1 MDRVLSQR
9 ALGRALLARQGL
21 LDRADVPVD
30 EAVRCAGA
38 LQMQAWASLVPGV
51 AARTGAGESPSDAHA
66 RGALVTG
73 TLLRGTIHT
82 VAAADHAAFVVAT
95 AHSSLGRWRRD
106 VDPAA
111 LQDLEGEVLAAAAGP
126 TTTAALA
133 AVAERWLS
141 AHPSALDDRLLG
153 VLRPGDWRQLRTGLP
168 LVRVPADGAWG
179 PSTPQ
184 RHVARAVE
192 PPDPAAAL
200 ALVVRRHLA
209 AFGPAADEDV
219 ACWTG
224 CALTPVRAAL
234 AGLGTVTARDE
245 AGRTL
250 HDLPGA
256 PLPGEDVP
264 APVRL
269 LPAYDSVLLAH
280 APEHRTRVLPRAHH
294 AAVFQMANGRVLP
307 TVLVDGLVAAT
318 WSVGGTARDPVLQV
332 APLQPLAEDVRP
344 EAERV
349 LRLLRPGARS
359 YAVAT

>member
-1 MDRVLSQR
+1 MDRVLSPR
-9 ALGRALLARQGL
+9 ALNRALLARQGL
-21 LDRADVPVD
+21 LDREDVPVR
-30 EAVRCAGA
+30 EAVRRAGA
-38 LQMQAWASLVPGV
+38 LQMQAWTSLVPGV
-51 AARTGAGESPSDAHA
+51 AARTGASGSPYDAHA
-66 RGALVTG
+66 AGDLVTG

-95 AHSSLGRWRRD
+95 AHSSLGKWRRD
-106 VDPAA
+106 LDPAVVG
-111 LQDLEGEVLAAAAGP
+111 DLADEVLAAAAAP
-126 TTTAALA
+126 TTPQALA
-133 AVAERWLS
+133 QVAERWVA
-141 AHPSALDDRLLG
+141 AHPAALTDRVLAA
-153 VLRPGDWRQLRTGLP
+153 LRPGDWRLLRTGLP
-168 LVRVPADGAWG
+168 LVRVPADGRWG
-179 PSTPQ
+179 PATPQ
-184 RHVARAVE
+184 RHVARAIGPPE
-192 PPDPAAAL
+192 PGAAL
-200 ALVVRRHLA
+200 DLVVRRHLE

-224 CALTPVRAAL
+224 WPLTPVRAAL
-234 AGLGTVTARDE
+234 ARLGTVTARDG

-256 PLPGEDVP
+256 PLPDEDVP

-294 AAVFQMANGRVLP
+294 AAVFQTANGRVLP

-332 APLQPLAEDVRP
+332 APLQPVAQDLRP
-344 EAERV
+344 EAERL
-349 LRLLRPGARS
+349 LRLLRPGVRS